1 VQRAAVHRVRD
12 LAQRLQMQN
21 PGSDAGVFCLKGV
34 ARMKWSKIR
43 TANSVR
49 HSGAMRSVEP
59 GMTNASMQR
68 SMIKRE

>member
-1 VQRAAVHRVRD
+1 
-12 LAQRLQMQN
+12 MQN